1 MYYSNMEQMKIE
13 IWFLRIEWHIQITN
27 QIVKFFLPYHFG
39 NTFQHH
45 LAEEIWWSD
54 MELQPKN
61 LASNDRKI
69 DISSK
74 CQEYSIH
81 CWSLASGAKN
91 WEIFWA
97 ENWSLW
103 ALLTDTPLQILII
116 LISDYKE
123 YPLGHSN
130 WSLHFFSQVRRKNRQ
145 HRELEKVF
153 WDLNRTC
160 W

>member
-1 MYYSNMEQMKIE
+1 
-13 IWFLRIEWHIQITN
+13 
-27 QIVKFFLPYHFG
+27 
-39 NTFQHH
+39 
-45 LAEEIWWSD
+45 

-103 ALLTDTPLQILII
+103 ALLTDTPLKILII

-145 HRELEKVF
+145 HRELDNLKRWKDLLENFIKSCWKLKTWKHLVEKFKRSCYDIKIIGRNSTEFFF
-153 WDLNRTC
+153 WTDF
-160 W
+160 